1 MKTLDLTKEEWSL
14 LFKII
19 MSEKPQKGSKALLKK
34 IGKGIEEIK
43 KELKNE
49 PSIRPS

>member
-1 MKTLDLTKEEWSL
+1 MLNLTPKEWCL

-34 IGKGIEEIK
+34 IEKGIEEMK
-43 KELKNE
+43 KEVKDERND
-49 PSIRPS
+49 RN

>member
-1 MKTLDLTKEEWSL
+1 MKTIDLTKEEWCL

-34 IGKGIEEIK
+34 IEKGIEEIK
-43 KELKNE
+43 KEVKDAKRND
-49 PSIRPS
+49 